1 VNDILSVSH
10 RCGALGFLVEKT
22 VYRVLKTFL
31 AVKMELAGIDFKRAF
46 KGILSIDAFLR
57 GLSCLYDFAVS
68 NFDFYDGAAFFT
80 LDFAF
85 VVPVC

>member
-1 VNDILSVSH
+1 
-10 RCGALGFLVEKT
+10 
-22 VYRVLKTFL
+22 
-31 AVKMELAGIDFKRAF
+31 MELAGIDFKRAS